1 MSEVPATG
9 RVDVIM
15 GPMFAGKTDEL
26 LRRVRRAGI
35 AGRRVEVVGHALDTR
50 RGTGL
55 VSSHS
60 GAAIAACT
68 ARDAA
73 ELERLADPD
82 VELLAIDEAQF
93 FGPALTD
100 VVQRLA
106 DRGTHVVLSGL
117 CVTFDGEPFE
127 PLGTLAAL
135 AESVTKLTAV
145 CTVCGADAPFHT
157 RTGPAGTDAGSAI
170 PAAADAVPQHVGGTE
185 SYQARC
191 RAHFPGAAWRS
202 ATR

>member
-1 MSEVPATG
+1 MNTAARTG

-15 GPMFAGKTDEL
+15 GPMFAGKTEEL

-50 RGTGL
+50 SGIGQ
-55 VSSHS
+55 VSSHA
-60 GAAIAACT
+60 GATVAAVT
-68 ARDAA
+68 AADAA

-93 FGPALTD
+93 FGTALID
-100 VVQRLA
+100 VVQRIA
-106 DRGTHVVLSGL
+106 DRGTHVVVSGL
-117 CVTFDGEPFE
+117 CVTFDGDPFE
-127 PLGTLAAL
+127 PLPTLAAL

-145 CTVCGADAPFHT
+145 CTVCGQDAPFHT
-157 RTGPAGTDAGSAI
+157 RVRAVDGAAS
-170 PAAADAVPQHVGGTE
+170 AAATAVPEHVGGAE

-191 RAHFPGAAWRS
+191 RDHFPGAPWR
-202 ATR
+202 